1 MRFLLFTFLLTSF
14 TVNAQLGGP
23 YIRDGEVYNFHTDGT
38 FDWIKTESETS
49 YGNGHY
55 KVKGKKLE
63 LVFEKARL
71 QFDLQ
76 LNEAKANNNDKS
88 IVEVRAMYSNGQATP
103 RTKFT
108 LLQSDITQYL
118 NNQGILKLEISK
130 PLADDKFIID
140 VSGRTSGPLKIN
152 LRGFDTLL
160 GIVVDETIKY
170 KENATETVTFKQKRG
185 KILLNGK
192 KFDKA

>member
-1 MRFLLFTFLLTSF
+1 MRFILFILLLTSF
-14 TVNAQLGGP
+14 TVNAQLTGA
-23 YIRDGEVYNFHTDGT
+23 YIRDGEVYNFHTDGS

-49 YGNGHY
+49 YGNGYYNIH
-55 KVKGKKLE
+55 GKKLE

-76 LNEAKANNNDKS
+76 LDEAKANNSDKS
-88 IVEVRAMYSNGQATP
+88 IVEVRIMYSNGQATP

-118 NNQGILKLEISK
+118 NDQGILKLELSK
-130 PLADDKFIID
+130 PLTEDKFIID
-140 VSGRTSGPLKIN
+140 VNGRASGPLKIN
-152 LRGFDTLL
+152 LGGFDTLL
-160 GIVVDETIKY
+160 GIVVDETTKY
-170 KENATETVTFKQKRG
+170 KENTTEMVTFKQKRG

-192 KFDKA
+192 KFDKN